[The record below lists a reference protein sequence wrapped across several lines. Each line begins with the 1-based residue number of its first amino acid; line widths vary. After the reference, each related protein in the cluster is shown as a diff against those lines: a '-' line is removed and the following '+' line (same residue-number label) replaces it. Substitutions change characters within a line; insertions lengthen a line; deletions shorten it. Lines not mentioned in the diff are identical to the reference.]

1 MTGLA
6 SGKSM
11 NFEVRVEGLEGPD
24 LRTRGRRWPRHQVS
38 ASQGRDKTLGDE
50 EACWQQMLGFGTEAS
65 QTGPDVF
72 VRCASIVGGAAR
84 VNAVVTV
91 LSQPKCPPSGVY
103 LSLCRTSGPRGGYTK
118 AVTAKTATV
127 QWAVNSAQRKERVRA
142 IGCQGPGQGAGLR
155 RGSCSLS
162 VEVAV

>member
-1 MTGLA
+1 
-6 SGKSM
+6 M

-72 VRCASIVGGAAR
+72 VRCDDRQAWLGQHRRRRCTERCGHGLVAA
-84 VNAVVTV
+84 
-91 LSQPKCPPSGVY
+91 
-103 LSLCRTSGPRGGYTK
+103 
-118 AVTAKTATV
+118 
-127 QWAVNSAQRKERVRA
+127 
-142 IGCQGPGQGAGLR
+142 
-155 RGSCSLS
+155 
-162 VEVAV
+162 